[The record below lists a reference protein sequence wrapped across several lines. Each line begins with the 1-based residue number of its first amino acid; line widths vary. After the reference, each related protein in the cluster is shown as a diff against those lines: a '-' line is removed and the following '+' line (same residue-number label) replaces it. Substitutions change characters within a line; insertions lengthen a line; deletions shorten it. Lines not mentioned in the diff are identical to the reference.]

1 MDLQTR
7 YLGLTLRSPLVAS
20 AGPLTGSLAGLT
32 KLAEAGVGAVVLPSL
47 FQEQLP
53 AEDERD
59 WFPAEGGA
67 DGRDEARKYFRDL
80 GGPGGGDWPARY
92 LALIKRAVA
101 EIDIPVIAS
110 LNGGSTGGWTD
121 YASAMQ
127 AAGASAI
134 ELNVY
139 YLPGDPLIP
148 ARDAERR
155 YTEILTT
162 VKAVVS
168 IPVAVK
174 LSPYFSSLGE
184 MATVLDQAGA
194 DGLVLFNRFLQTDID
209 PETFTVSRGFRLS
222 VPAESALSRAWISR
236 LHGLVRCSLAASTGR
251 GLGRRRGG
259 LPAGRRGR
267 GDDDVGACSG
277 TARSMPGCCSTAL
290 RTGCTARASSRWPAV
305 RGLLA
310 NAPEG
315 RPAYTRMR
323 LSERTGT
330 GQPRLRQP
338 RFAPGADRI
347 GRWLTAALDDEPT
360 RCCGRVRAK
369 TLTAGL
375 RRHGDEL
382 VRRTARIDQD
392 CDPEPDGSWPRIAG
406 TSYRRRTASR

>member
-1 MDLQTR
+1 
-7 YLGLTLRSPLVAS
+7 
-20 AGPLTGSLAGLT
+20 
-32 KLAEAGVGAVVLPSL
+32 
-47 FQEQLP
+47 
-53 AEDERD
+53 
-59 WFPAEGGA
+59 
-67 DGRDEARKYFRDL
+67 
-80 GGPGGGDWPARY
+80 
-92 LALIKRAVA
+92 LIKRAVA
-101 EIDIPVIAS
+101 EVDIPVIAS
-110 LNGGSTGGWTD
+110 LNGGSTGPWTD

-236 LHGLVRCSLAASTGR
+236 LHGLVRCSLAASTGVDSAADVAAYLLGGADVVMTTSALLR
-251 GLGRRRGG
+251 HGPQHARVLLDGLENWMHSKGFKT
-259 LPAGRRGR
+259 LAG
-267 GDDDVGACSG
+267 
-277 TARSMPGCCSTAL
+277 
-290 RTGCTARASSRWPAV
+290 V

-315 RPAYTRMR
+315 RPAYTRIGN
-323 LSERTGT
+323 LSALEQASHAYGSP
-330 GQPRLRQP
+330 GSHQ
-338 RFAPGADRI
+338 API
-347 GRWLTAALDDEPT
+347 G
-360 RCCGRVRAK
+360 
-369 TLTAGL
+369 
-375 RRHGDEL
+375 
-382 VRRTARIDQD
+382 
-392 CDPEPDGSWPRIAG
+392 
-406 TSYRRRTASR
+406 